1 MARKNLVIFFYL
13 FLKIMVAFTEIV
25 AYNRIRNKLKI
36 KFGVIYMT
44 IISNFG
50 LMMNE
55 KFKGVDARYRDNTI
69 KNYMIDINKFLEY
82 LQEKNTY
89 EDTDKL
95 LIEFTKKDA
104 KEYVKELEEQYKPS
118 TINRKISALM
128 KLYDYIVD
136 VEELMNRNPFTKE
149 LKISKIV
156 VDKYKEPKD
165 ILTLEECRKLIGTT
179 RKKQYND
186 KNFSFNSC
194 RDRLLLGIY
203 ITNGTRCMELVDAT
217 MNDLEKIDKG
227 YVINISEGNVKNKI
241 NKRLIITGEVEKY
254 LDDYLVSREV
264 NNINAEKIFTS
275 AKGGNLSNS
284 NINSRIKKY
293 IKIAGIEKNIT
304 VHCFRD
310 TCTSILRSNKVS
322 DSLITLILGWK
333 DGSMLNLYS
342 TQDLSIYDSM
352 KAQACNFL

>member
-1 MARKNLVIFFYL
+1 
-13 FLKIMVAFTEIV
+13 
-25 AYNRIRNKLKI
+25 
-36 KFGVIYMT
+36 MT
-44 IISNFG
+44 IINNFE

-149 LKISKIV
+149 LKIGTLV
-156 VDKYKEPKD
+156 VDKYKKTKE
-165 ILTLEECRKLIGTT
+165 ILSIEECREVIKATYKRQSGD
-179 RKKQYND
+179 R
-186 KNFSFNSC
+186 NFEFNST
-194 RDRLLLGIY
+194 RDRALISIY
-203 ITNGTRCMELVDAT
+203 LTNGARCEEVLNAN
-217 MNDLEKIDKG
+217 MNNIEKIENG
-227 YVINISEGNVKNKI
+227 YAINICKEEVKNKLD
-241 NKRLIITGEVEKY
+241 KRLIIVGLAKKY
-254 LDDYLVSREV
+254 LDEYLFAREMLG
-264 NNINAEKIFTS
+264 IKSEKIFITS
-275 AKGGNLSNS
+275 NGKKLTTGNVNE
-284 NINSRIKKY
+284 RIKKY
-293 IKIAGIEKNIT
+293 LDIAGIEKNIT

-310 TCTSILRSNKVS
+310 ICTTILRLKNIS
-322 DSLITLILGWK
+322 DSVINLILGWK
-333 DGSMLNLYS
+333 DRTMLRLYS
-342 TQDLSIYDSM
+342 TQDLSIYDNL